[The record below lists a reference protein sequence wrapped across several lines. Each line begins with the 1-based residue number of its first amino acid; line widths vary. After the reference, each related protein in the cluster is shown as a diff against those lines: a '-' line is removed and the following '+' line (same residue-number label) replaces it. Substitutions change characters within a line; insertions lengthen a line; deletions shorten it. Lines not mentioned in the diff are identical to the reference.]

1 MNSIVIAIIGPTAS
15 GKTSLSLE
23 LSSAIPCEIISADS
37 RQVFR
42 YLDIGTAKPTPAEQ
56 AIVPHHCIDILNPD
70 EKYSAGQFA
79 HDARPVIN
87 SLLSQNKVPIIVGGS
102 GLYCKALCEGLG
114 TIDAEYSEAHR
125 EKANLL
131 LKTHGRDG
139 LYEFVQKIDPS
150 SAEKYADK
158 NPQRLLRVVEYYF
171 ATGLKLSDFHGTEMD
186 KPKFTTL
193 YFGIFHERNS
203 LYERIN
209 SRCTMMWDNGIF
221 EETETV
227 LSKGYMPD
235 VQSLQTVGYKE
246 VLKVLSGELSK
257 KEGLEAMQQ
266 STRRY
271 AKRQL
276 TWCNNQTPVQ
286 WLDRE
291 KAVTAIIEQYT
302 QALS

>member
-23 LSSAIPCEIISADS
+23 LASAVPCEIISADS

-42 YLDIGTAKPTPAEQ
+42 YLDIGTAKPTPSEQ
-56 AIVPHHCIDILNPD
+56 SIVPHHCVDILNPD

-79 HDARPVIN
+79 HDARPIIN
-87 SLLSQNKVPIIVGGS
+87 TLFSQNKVPIIVGGS

-114 TIDAEYSEAHR
+114 TIDIECTEEHR
-125 EKANLL
+125 AKAMTLFESL
-131 LKTHGRDG
+131 GREG
-139 LYEFVQKIDPS
+139 LYEFVQTIDAK

-158 NPQRLLRVVEYYF
+158 NPQRLLRVIEYYF
-171 ATGLKLSDFHGTEMD
+171 STGLKLSDFHGTFME
-186 KPKFTTL
+186 KPEFTTL
-193 YFGIFHERNS
+193 YFGIEHERNS
-203 LYERIN
+203 LYEKIN
-209 SRCTMMWDNGIF
+209 SRCTMMWENGIF
-221 EETETV
+221 EETESV
-227 LSKGYMPD
+227 LSMGYKPD
-235 VQSLQTVGYKE
+235 AQSLQTVGYKE

-276 TWCNNQTPVQ
+276 TWCNNQTSVQ

>member
-23 LSSAIPCEIISADS
+23 LASAVPCEIISADS

-42 YLDIGTAKPTPAEQ
+42 YLDIGTAKPTPSEQ
-56 AIVPHHCIDILNPD
+56 SIVPHHCVDILNPD

-79 HDARPVIN
+79 HDARPIIN
-87 SLLSQNKVPIIVGGS
+87 TLFSQNKVPIIVGGS

-114 TIDAEYSEAHR
+114 TIDIECTEENRAKAMTLFESLGR
-125 EKANLL
+125 E
-131 LKTHGRDG
+131 G
-139 LYEFVQKIDPS
+139 LYEFVQTIDAK

-158 NPQRLLRVVEYYF
+158 NPQRLLRVIEYYF
-171 ATGLKLSDFHGTEMD
+171 STGLKLSDFHGTFME
-186 KPKFTTL
+186 KPEFTTL
-193 YFGIFHERNS
+193 YFGIEHERNS
-203 LYERIN
+203 LYEKIN
-209 SRCTMMWDNGIF
+209 SRCTMMWENGIF
-221 EETETV
+221 EETESV
-227 LSKGYMPD
+227 LSMGYKPD
-235 VQSLQTVGYKE
+235 AQSLQTVGYKE

-276 TWCNNQTPVQ
+276 TWCNNQTSVQ